1 MKNLAIGRKALNYY
15 KVVIN
20 TRARFLK
27 DGYVY
32 PKIKPKF
39 KHGFLV
45 QEHITQACKTL
56 ESLYSEIQ

>member
-1 MKNLAIGRKALNYY
+1 MKNLAIGRKAINYY
-15 KVVIN
+15 KVVVN

-45 QEHITQACKTL
+45 
-56 ESLYSEIQ
+56 